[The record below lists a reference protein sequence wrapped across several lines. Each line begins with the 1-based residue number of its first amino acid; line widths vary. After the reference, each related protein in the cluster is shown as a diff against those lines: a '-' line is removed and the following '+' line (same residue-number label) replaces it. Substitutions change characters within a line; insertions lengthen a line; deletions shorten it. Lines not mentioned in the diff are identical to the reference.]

1 VALRGSRSRALAAA
15 GGVLVALAV
24 ALLLLHP
31 WSAGQPAAR
40 APANGDSVPVSVE
53 PTAWELPRLDGPGLV
68 RLADFRG
75 RPTVVNFFASWCGP
89 CRAELPLLAQAAA
102 QLGGRARFVGVDTEE
117 QGDGLAMARR
127 LGPAGWPLAQDV
139 GGRLDSGLH
148 DALGVMG
155 MPVTAFYDAGGRL
168 LGVRLGG
175 FVRDTLRERLA
186 ALYGFDLR

>member
-1 VALRGSRSRALAAA
+1 MGVRASRSRALAAGA
-15 GGVLVALAV
+15 VLVALAA

-31 WSAGQPAAR
+31 WSAGRPTARPPATGETVA
-40 APANGDSVPVSVE
+40 VSVE
-53 PTAWELPRLDGPGLV
+53 ATAWELPRLDGPGLV

-89 CRAELPLLAQAAA
+89 CRAELPVLSQMAA
-102 QLGGRARFVGVDTEE
+102 QLGGRAHFVGVDTEE
-117 QGDGLAMARR
+117 QGDGLAMARQ

-139 GGRLDSGLH
+139 GGRSDSGLH

-155 MPVTAFYDAGGRL
+155 MPVTAFYDAQGRL

-175 FVRDTLRERLA
+175 FVHDTLRERLA